1 MNNKTIPK
9 ITFISSMTI
18 FGTLALFIRNISL
31 PSAEIALYR
40 ALIAIL
46 LIGTYLLVRKQKI
59 PFGEAKK
66 ELPLLLASGI
76 AMGINWIFLFEA
88 YRYTSV
94 STATLSYYFAPV
106 IVTVASPFI
115 FKEKL
120 CAKQI
125 LCFVMSTV
133 GIVLITGVSSLQ
145 GGSDII
151 GILLGLGAAVF
162 YATVI
167 LINKFIK
174 SVDGINRTFLQFISS
189 TFVLIPYVLLGEGI
203 NVASIGSV
211 ALICLLVVGI
221 VHTAITYCMY
231 FSSIKELSGQSVA
244 ILSYIDPLVAVAIS
258 VIFLNEKMNV
268 WQYLGGALIL
278 GFTLLNEL
286 PSKRKNNK

>member
-1 MNNKTIPK
+1 MKNKTISK
-9 ITFISSMTI
+9 LMLVSSMTI
-18 FGTLALFIRNISL
+18 FGTLAVFVRNISL
-31 PSAEIALYR
+31 PSGEIALYR
-40 ALIAIL
+40 ALISIV
-46 LIGTYLLVRKQKI
+46 LIGIYLLARKQRI
-59 PFGEAKK
+59 SFNNIKK

-88 YRYTSV
+88 YNYTSV

-120 CAKQI
+120 GAKQL
-125 LCFVMSTV
+125 LCFIMSTI
-133 GIVLITGVSSLQ
+133 GIILITGVGSYTS
-145 GGSDII
+145 GSDLI
-151 GILLGLGAAVF
+151 GILLGLGAAAF

-174 SVDGINRTFLQFISS
+174 SVDGINRTFLQFLSS
-189 TFVLIPYVLLGEGI
+189 TVVLIPYVLLTDGI
-203 NVASIGSV
+203 NIGTINQK
-211 ALICLLVVGI
+211 ALICLLIVGI
-221 VHTAITYCMY
+221 IHTAFTYCMY

-258 VIFLNEKMNV
+258 VLFLREEMNV
-268 WQYLGGALIL
+268 WQYVGGALIL

-286 PSKRKNNK
+286 PEKKKKS